1 MKEAAEFCGF
11 AQCPLQSWSAPL
23 YRTHSNLF
31 KLDVWEVKNKI
42 HTEGKSCSGQNPN
55 VFFKTTTCGIFE
67 SYFFSVAIYLFM
79 GQCGAGDQ
87 VWPFD
92 AGRILFKSLLC
103 QEMFVWPYWSYFSKI
118 PFSHVKIHCRWLF
131 FGVLWGYYEVNCARG
146 SVCCPCNE
154 KHYQTSVSFPFY
166 FGESESQNLEKK
178 PQS

>member
-1 MKEAAEFCGF
+1 
-11 AQCPLQSWSAPL
+11 
-23 YRTHSNLF
+23 
-31 KLDVWEVKNKI
+31 
-42 HTEGKSCSGQNPN
+42 
-55 VFFKTTTCGIFE
+55 
-67 SYFFSVAIYLFM
+67 M

-103 QEMFVWPYWSYFSKI
+103 QEMFVWPYWSDFSKI

-178 PQS
+178 PQSQLIQTLKGLNPLTVTLSVYTNPFLGYVLHFMTTLSFSLSFLFSLSFDSFLRFALIYS